1 MPKHGIKLHLRTST
15 MSIPIWD
22 VVTIV
27 MLLIPT
33 LYTELSDISPFIR
46 PIDLADPS
54 IGYPQLKELVPT
66 RALLTFC
73 ILFPL
78 IVLFLSQGRKLRQS
92 PSLIITFLFSI
103 LEILVLTI
111 LITNIFKLIIGRP
124 RPYFAS
130 VCKSYTTSTSFQCT
144 GDADAVREARKS
156 FPSGHSST
164 AFSIC
169 VFVTLF
175 LYTEFSATQRL
186 QQYKPKLF
194 INVILLTPIV
204 MAGLVASS
212 RIIDFHH
219 HYADVIAGAALGTT
233 IAIIVFSVR
242 KIQLVA
248 ELKRNERERLLPTQ
262 YEPELS
268 LLVQQQPPQT

>member
-1 MPKHGIKLHLRTST
+1 
-15 MSIPIWD
+15 MSMHIWD
-22 VVTIV
+22 VITMV

-46 PIDLADPS
+46 PIDLTDPS
-54 IGYPQLKELVPT
+54 INYPQIKELVPT

-78 IVLFLSQGRKLRQS
+78 IILFLSQGRKLRQS
-92 PSLIITFLFSI
+92 PSLIVAFLFSI
-103 LEILVLTI
+103 LETLILTI
-111 LITNIFKLIIGRP
+111 LITNIFKLLIGRP

-130 VCKSYTTSTSFQCT
+130 VCQSYITKDSFQCT
-144 GDADAVREARKS
+144 GDANAVREGRKS

-175 LYTEFSATQRL
+175 LYTDFSTQQRF

-194 INVILLTPIV
+194 LNVILLTPII

-219 HYADVIAGAALGTT
+219 HYADVIAGGALGTI
-233 IAIIVFSVR
+233 IAIVVFSVR
-242 KIQLVA
+242 KTQLLA
-248 ELKRNERERLLPTQ
+248 ELRRNERERLLPTQ
-262 YEPELS
+262 YEPVMSSLS
-268 LLVQQQPPQT
+268 VQQQPPQA